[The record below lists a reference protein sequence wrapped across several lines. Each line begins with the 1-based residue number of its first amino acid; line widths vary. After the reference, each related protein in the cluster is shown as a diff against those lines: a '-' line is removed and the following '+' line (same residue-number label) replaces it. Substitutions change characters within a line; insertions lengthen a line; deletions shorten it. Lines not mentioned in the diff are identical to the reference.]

1 MNIKKNVS
9 LKRYNSFA
17 IDIKADYFIEIKTNQ
32 EFQPLIEWINHH
44 DVPFVFLGG
53 GSNILFTQDYHGLAI
68 YINTKGKQCISESD
82 THYLIEVNAGE
93 NWHDF
98 VRWSIDQGYTG
109 LENLSLIPG
118 TVGAAPMQNIGAYG
132 VELADRFYSLQA
144 LHIETGKLLTFNKTA
159 CNFAY
164 RHSFF
169 KQNLGKYLIQS
180 VTFQLPKKPNWCIT
194 YAGIKQQLKG
204 QTLSARLI
212 SDTIIQLRQSKLPD
226 PNKIANAGSFFKNP
240 LLTPHAIQQLQ
251 QQYPSMPSYP
261 QSNGQV
267 KTSAAWLI
275 DQCGWKGKAYGQ
287 AAVYEKHALVLINK
301 GRATGAEIAQLSIKI
316 QQSVYTKFAIQLE
329 AEPRIM

>member
-1 MNIKKNVS
+1 MNIKNNIS

-17 IDIKADYFIEIKTNQ
+17 IDIKADYFIEINTNQ
-32 EFQPLIEWINHH
+32 EFQPLIKWLKTH
-44 DVPFVFLGG
+44 DMPFVLLGG

-68 YINTKGKQCISESD
+68 HINTSGKQQISETD

-93 NWHDF
+93 NWHEF

-132 VELADRFYSLQA
+132 IELADRFYSLQA
-144 LHIETGKLLTFNKTA
+144 LHIETGKLLTFDKAA
-159 CNFAY
+159 CDFAY

-180 VTFQLPKKPNWCIT
+180 VTFQLPKQPDWRIT
-194 YAGIKQQLKG
+194 YTGIKQQLAG
-204 QTLSARLI
+204 QKLSARLI

-226 PNKIANAGSFFKNP
+226 PNQIANAGSFFKNP
-240 LLTPHAIQQLQ
+240 LLSPTAMQQLQ
-251 QQYPSMPSYP
+251 QQYPTIPSYP
-261 QSNGQV
+261 QNSGQV

-275 DQCGWKGKAYGQ
+275 DQCGWKGKVYGQ

-301 GRATGAEIAQLSIKI
+301 GQATGAEIAQLALKI
-316 QQSVYTKFAIQLE
+316 QQSVHQKFAIQLE
-329 AEPRIM
+329 AEPRII